1 MNGTKYANAVG
12 AVRAMENTLLGRSDM
27 EQLISA
33 RSKAE
38 INSILA
44 SKNGVGANAENL
56 EDVWNMLMEYAPECK
71 ELEILLYRNDFHNL
85 KAVLKAIISNRDP
98 QQYYISPSNV
108 ELSVLTDAI
117 NSKEYNALPE
127 YMRNTAAEAYE
138 LVTRTLDGQL
148 SDSLIDTAALKAMQ
162 ESAEKFGGDF
172 MQQYAKLTTV
182 CSDIKTAYRCCLL
195 HKSAQFMETA
205 VCGSEELEKSDL
217 IKAALS
223 GTEGFFGFLE
233 TTNYANAAA
242 LLKDSAAQYEK
253 WCDDVIMELADGAR
267 SQAFGS
273 DPLAAYYIAKES
285 EIKNLRIL
293 SVCKEFGAD
302 KETITERMRKL
313 YV

>member
-12 AVRAMENTLLGRSDM
+12 AVRAMENSLLGRSDM
-27 EQLISA
+27 EQLINA
-33 RSKAE
+33 RNKAE
-38 INSILA
+38 VNSIIA
-44 SKNGVGANAENL
+44 SKNGSGAKSENL
-56 EDVWNMLMEYAPECK
+56 EDVWNMLREYAPDCK

-108 ELSVLTDAI
+108 ELSVLTEAI
-117 NSKEYNALPE
+117 NSREYDALPE
-127 YMRNTAAEAYE
+127 YMRDAAAEAYE

-162 ESAEKFGGDF
+162 ESAGKFGGEF

-195 HKSAQFMETA
+195 NKSAQFMETA
-205 VCGSEELEKSDL
+205 LCGSEELEKSEL

-223 GTEGFFGFLE
+223 GTEAFFGFLE

-253 WCDDVIMELADGAR
+253 WCDDAVMELADSAR

-273 DPLAAYYIAKES
+273 DPLAAYFIAKEA